1 MKTTFKLLV
10 ITLVCFFNFHSGK
23 AQQVKPILENEKQ
36 MVYKI
41 NAYTDDSDKLL
52 RKEFSNDKD
61 LKIVY
66 TCIQTGLV
74 VFESKKEINSKL
86 KDEIQARIKKVNE
99 AVEFL
104 HMQGFS
110 LKEAEEKC
118 KTTKN

>member
-52 RKEFSNDKD
+52 HKP
-61 LKIVY
+61 V
-66 TCIQTGLV
+66 
-74 VFESKKEINSKL
+74 KL
-86 KDEIQARIKKVNE
+86 
-99 AVEFL
+99 
-104 HMQGFS
+104 
-110 LKEAEEKC
+110 
-118 KTTKN
+118 TT